1 MCQRAPAFFMGN
13 ARRRFNGAAAE
24 PLAGKRSAPAP
35 AAKSSAPLKARVR
48 RPRSFQFDLFDGD
61 AAGHPVP
68 IMVGTDEIVGTRA
81 LRRQEDVLALAR
93 LQHDVGMLAVEGSGI
108 VN

>member
-1 MCQRAPAFFMGN
+1 VGRIGGASSAFPPFLMCREANARPHGMCQRAPAFFMGS

-48 RPRSFQFDLFDGD
+48 RPRSFQF
-61 AAGHPVP
+61 
-68 IMVGTDEIVGTRA
+68 
-81 LRRQEDVLALAR
+81 
-93 LQHDVGMLAVEGSGI
+93 
-108 VN
+108 